1 MGRHKGYNR
10 EEVLDRAMKLFWRKG
25 YEGTHLQELVEV
37 AGLNRF
43 SLYKEFGGKEGLFL
57 EALDR
62 YLDQVMSLMGLLFRE
77 PQGLENIQD
86 YFKAA
91 LDYPFFH
98 GCFAVNTLVQNP
110 VVPEEARRK
119 VFDFINGGEQV
130 FYTNLKAAKK
140 AGMLRADADPRSLA
154 RLLIT
159 FDIGLVVSLQLGVD
173 KRGIKQALKPL
184 ELLLGVPLGRS
195 PRQQVPAGSAY
206 DQAV

>member
-1 MGRHKGYNR
+1 MGRHKGYDR
-10 EEVLDRAMKLFWRKG
+10 EEVLEQAMKLFWRKG

-37 AGLNRF
+37 TGLNRF

-57 EALDR
+57 EALNR
-62 YLDQVMSLMGLLFRE
+62 YLSQVMSIMGLLFRE

-86 YFKAA
+86 YFMGA
-91 LDYPFFH
+91 LDYPFYH

-119 VFDFINGGEQV
+119 VFDFINEGEKV

-140 AGMLRADADPRSLA
+140 AGKLPADVDPRSLA
-154 RLLIT
+154 RNLIT

-173 KRGIKQALKPL
+173 KRGIKQALKPF
-184 ELLLGVPLGRS
+184 ELLLGVPLGRGS
-195 PRQQVPAGSAY
+195 RQLPAEGAF
-206 DQAV
+206 

>member
-25 YEGTHLQELVEV
+25 YEGAHLQELVDIT
-37 AGLNRF
+37 GLNRF

-62 YLDQVMSLMGLLFRE
+62 YLAQVMNLMGLLARE
-77 PQGLENIQD
+77 PQGLGNIQD

-91 LDYPFFH
+91 LEYPFFH
-98 GCFAVNTLVQNP
+98 GCFAVNTLVQHP
-110 VVPEEARRK
+110 VVPDEARRK
-119 VFDFINGGEQV
+119 VFDFINAGEKV
-130 FYTNLKAAKK
+130 FLSNLKAAKK
-140 AGMLRADADPRSLA
+140 SGTLPAAAEPRPLA

-173 KRGIKQALKPL
+173 KRGLKQALKPL
-184 ELLLGVPLGRS
+184 ELLLGMTL
-195 PRQQVPAGSAY
+195 
-206 DQAV
+206 

>member
-25 YEGTHLQELVEV
+25 YEGAHLQELVEIT
-37 AGLNRF
+37 GLNRF

-62 YLDQVMSLMGLLFRE
+62 YLAQVMTVMGLLARE
-77 PQGLENIQD
+77 PQGLSNISD
-86 YFKAA
+86 YFKGV

-98 GCFAVNTLVQNP
+98 GCFAVNTLVQHP

-119 VFDFINGGEQV
+119 VFDFINSGEKV
-130 FYTNLKAAKK
+130 FLSNLKAAKK
-140 AGMLRADADPRSLA
+140 KGELRGDVDPQSLA

-159 FDIGLVVSLQLGVD
+159 FDIGLVVSLQLDVD
-173 KRGIKQALKPL
+173 KRGLKQALKPL
-184 ELLLGVPLGRS
+184 GSLLGMPL
-195 PRQQVPAGSAY
+195 
-206 DQAV
+206 

>member
-25 YEGTHLQELVEV
+25 YEGSHLQELVEIT
-37 AGLNRF
+37 GLNRF

-62 YLDQVMSLMGLLFRE
+62 YLSQVMNLMGLLFRQ
-77 PQGLENIQD
+77 PRGLANIQD
-86 YFKAA
+86 YFEAA
-91 LDYPFFH
+91 PDYPFYH

-119 VFDFINGGEQV
+119 VFDFINAGEEV
-130 FYTNLKAAKK
+130 FLSNLKAARKK
-140 AGMLRADADPRSLA
+140 GELPPGLEPRSLA

-184 ELLLGVPLGRS
+184 EVLLGVPL
-195 PRQQVPAGSAY
+195 
-206 DQAV
+206 

>member
-25 YEGTHLQELVEV
+25 YEGAHLQELVEIT
-37 AGLNRF
+37 GLNRF

-62 YLDQVMSLMGLLFRE
+62 YLSQVMNLMGLLFRE

-91 LDYPFFH
+91 PDYPFYH

-119 VFDFINGGEQV
+119 VFDFINAGEKV
-130 FYTNLKAAKK
+130 FLSNLKAARKK
-140 AGMLRADADPRSLA
+140 GELPPGMEPRSLA
-154 RLLIT
+154 RHLIT

-184 ELLLGVPLGRS
+184 EVLLGVPL
-195 PRQQVPAGSAY
+195 
-206 DQAV
+206 